1 MCCKSERRQKALLSG
16 SVIFAAS
23 FSVPPC
29 TLVVASLATSGD
41 LATPVRGN
49 GNVRT
54 VKKQYS
60 LWIVGE
66 LLWEGVERSRLG
78 CVWVEAGCRL
88 PRTIRTTKF
97 HPALA
102 ERPVVASRDAR
113 SLLVSLRRAAV
124 NRAPCWSWRR
134 AGWSWRWGVWRD
146 TQDHRAQVAKYPRY
160 SIDQL
165 DSRTLHCNQSGCLS

>member
-1 MCCKSERRQKALLSG
+1 VDNSIYMCCKSERTQKAFSSG

-41 LATPVRGN
+41 LAT
-49 GNVRT
+49 
-54 VKKQYS
+54 

-78 CVWVEAGCRL
+78 CVGVEAGCRL
-88 PRTIRTTKF
+88 PRTIQTTKF

-113 SLLVSLRRAAV
+113 AFLVSLRRAAV

-134 AGWSWRWGVWRD
+134 AGWSWRWGVWGD

-160 SIDQL
+160 SVD
-165 DSRTLHCNQSGCLS
+165 